1 MEMKKC
7 SFCGKEIELGKG
19 TIFVKVDGTVINF
32 CSSKCRNNI
41 KLGRIPR
48 RVRWTEAWQEKKR

>member
-7 SFCGKEIELGKG
+7 SFCGKDIEFGKG
-19 TIFVKVDGTVINF
+19 MIFVKIDGTVLNL
-32 CSSKCRNNI
+32 CSSKCRNNF

-48 RVRWTEAWQEKKR
+48 RVRWTDAWVAKNR